1 MALYGVDLGTTFCSA
16 AYVDRGN
23 AVVVPLEQGRATL
36 ASLVLLTSRGEA
48 RAVVGAEAPRRYR
61 ELVGDAERPPP
72 DVVLVRGSKNH
83 MGAAAPSLLG
93 PPWAL
98 AGHEL
103 QATDVAAVILRA
115 LADLVR
121 SRPGL
126 PPLDGVVVTH
136 PQRFRNREKLATA
149 QAAKMA
155 GLPVAGLLTEPDA
168 AAWAYGLHA
177 ARAGDEGRGGSFM
190 VFDFGGGTLDV
201 TLMRRDATRGGRAQ
215 LHAVDSYG
223 IQLGG
228 LAIDARI
235 RDALVAQ
242 YAEKTGDKGFTL
254 AAVNEA
260 TAERL
265 LELAEWFKV
274 ALNTDAA
281 SDPSPMARSRR
292 KRFVPVFDAESEGE
306 EVSLEVTLGDLS
318 RWIAGELDRAMA
330 CADEALKRAG
340 LDWGALDE
348 VLLTGGSSL
357 LYPLQQRMR
366 ERCRSVRVYD
376 DPLHPLNPLTIV
388 AAGAAL
394 HGASLG
400 GAGERPA
407 VEVRGVVPDTFS
419 IRAFVPDAS
428 QPEGRRA
435 VLHPLVPAGTPT
447 PFVGRAHFAMRG
459 GGRVLPVEVFE
470 GRSEREATRVGVYQI
485 AFDADLPDGARV
497 EVRLDVRA
505 NGALV
510 LGVQDA
516 RTGATREAR
525 LDEAPGLYADDELA
539 RRARWLQGLR
549 VETSG

>member
-1 MALYGVDLGTTFCSA
+1 MALYGIDLGTTFCSV

-23 AVVVPLEQGRATL
+23 PVLVPLEQGRPTL
-36 ASLVLLTSRGEA
+36 ASLVLLTARGEPH
-48 RAVVGAEAPRRYR
+48 AVVGSGAPRRYR

-83 MGAAAPSLLG
+83 MGVSSPSLQG
-93 PPWAL
+93 PPWTL

-103 QATDVAAVILRA
+103 SATDVAAVLLRA
-115 LADLVR
+115 LADFIRV
-121 SRPGL
+121 RPGL

-155 GLPVAGLLTEPDA
+155 GLPVAGLITEPDA

-177 ARAGDEGRGGSFM
+177 SRGGAEGRSGNFM

-201 TLMRRDATRGGRAQ
+201 TLMRREASHGGHVQ

-228 LAIDARI
+228 LTLDARI

-242 YAEKTGDKGFTL
+242 YAEKTGDHGFTL

-265 LELAEWFKV
+265 LELAEWFKIV
-274 ALNTDAA
+274 LNTDAA
-281 SDPSPMARSRR
+281 SDPSPLARVRR

-306 EVSLEVTLGDLS
+306 EVTLELSLAELS
-318 RWIAGELDRAMA
+318 RWISGELDRAMA
-330 CADEALKRAG
+330 CADEALARAK
-340 LDWGALDE
+340 LDWSALDE

-366 ERCRSVRVYD
+366 ERCRTVRIFD

-388 AAGAAL
+388 AAGASL
-394 HGASLG
+394 YGASLG
-400 GAGERPA
+400 SVEARPA
-407 VEVRGVVPDTFS
+407 VAMRGVVPDTFS
-419 IRAFVPDAS
+419 VRAFVPDARE
-428 QPEGRRA
+428 PEGRRA

-447 PFVGRAHFAMRG
+447 PFVGRSFFTMRG

-470 GRSEREATRVGVYQI
+470 GRSEREATRIGVYQV
-485 AFDADLPDGARV
+485 AFDTDIPDGGKV

-505 NGALV
+505 NGVLV
-510 LGVQDA
+510 LGIQDA

-525 LDEAPGLYADDELA
+525 LDEAPGLYADDELT
-539 RRARWLQGLR
+539 RRARWLQSLR
-549 VETSG
+549 VETDG